1 VAGAV
6 LLLEVQAEYP
16 VMQGDLVVVVLLMRL
31 LELMQEQVVQ
41 VLLDKVTMVVHLQLL
56 VLLWLLVV
64 EAERAL

>member
-1 VAGAV
+1 
-6 LLLEVQAEYP
+6 
-16 VMQGDLVVVVLLMRL
+16 MRL